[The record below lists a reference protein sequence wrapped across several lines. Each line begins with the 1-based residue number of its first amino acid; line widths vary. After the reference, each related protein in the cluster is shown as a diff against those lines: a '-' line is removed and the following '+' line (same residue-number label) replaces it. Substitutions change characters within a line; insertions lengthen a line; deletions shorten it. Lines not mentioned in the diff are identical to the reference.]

1 MTENKRFVNEND
13 GDIRDTST
21 MIIYYCLSLTGK
33 ELCDLLNEQEEIITE
48 QKEYLTRLDQGKH
61 LKTIIEQ
68 KRRIK
73 K

>member
-33 ELCDLLNEQEEIITE
+33 ELCDLLNEQD
-48 QKEYLTRLDQGKH
+48 K
-61 LKTIIEQ
+61 
-68 KRRIK
+68 RIK
-73 K
+73 ELEEENAELRQELFEAW